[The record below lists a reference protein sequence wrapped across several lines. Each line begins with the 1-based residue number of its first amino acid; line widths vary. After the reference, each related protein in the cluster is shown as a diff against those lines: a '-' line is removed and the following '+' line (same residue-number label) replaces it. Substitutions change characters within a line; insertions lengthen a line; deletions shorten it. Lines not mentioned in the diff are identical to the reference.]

1 MRGVLGVQLWL
12 RYHDGGSCLSTVRV
26 LGSQGCGNV
35 LYRRRH
41 SCAAIFDRCP
51 LLFSRLLVRLAK
63 LAQDAQ
69 ARGEQ
74 TAPRSSEPLT
84 TNTVERERAHAPQ
97 TFYVKTSHVRRSWV
111 GTRAGVTRKGGGG
124 IGNTP
129 SALGALELQQC
140 DEGRSPRAIGTATV
154 ARADHEFIKR
164 VPPQRDRV
172 DSAAVNPQAHRHVGP
187 GDRSTER
194 DWCLRR
200 EWDVRAEKCSRF
212 GRAGRGNRK

>member
-74 TAPRSSEPLT
+74 TAPRSSERLT

-111 GTRAGVTRKGGGG
+111 GTRAGVTREGGGG

-129 SALGALELQQC
+129 
-140 DEGRSPRAIGTATV
+140 
-154 ARADHEFIKR
+154 
-164 VPPQRDRV
+164 
-172 DSAAVNPQAHRHVGP
+172 
-187 GDRSTER
+187 
-194 DWCLRR
+194 
-200 EWDVRAEKCSRF
+200 CSR
-212 GRAGRGNRK
+212 RRSVHWNCSSATKAALPVPLAPPPSLALTTSSSSASHPSVTELIVQL